1 MTRGEEK
8 AISLNPKETVRDR
21 VTRDKMAV
29 ASKILAD
36 KMLKQTLSQK
46 NSSLRSATAG
56 AINRT
61 RVMTRRRET
70 GSSAL
75 HLASCVKSG
84 EILIQQTDKSGK
96 LAITTREEY
105 VASLQPHIRSDK
117 VITLE
122 EKNEREK
129 ILNGHCIRLTR
140 ILCVGESHRHEPRV
154 RQAVTNKFCPVPVLS
169 GLLKD

>member
-1 MTRGEEK
+1 MSNRR
-8 AISLNPKETVRDR
+8 ALV
-21 VTRDKMAV
+21 V
-29 ASKILAD
+29 A
-36 KMLKQTLSQK
+36 Q
-46 NSSLRSATAG
+46 
-56 AINRT
+56 
-61 RVMTRRRET
+61 
-70 GSSAL
+70 
-75 HLASCVKSG
+75 
-84 EILIQQTDKSGK
+84 LIPGLQQLLLGK